1 VTMTDPI
8 ADMLTRIR
16 NANIAFHDEVVMP
29 SSKLKEAV
37 AKILEREG
45 YITGFEVHERAGR
58 PGKFLTVHMKY
69 TNDRKRVISGIKR
82 VSKPGLREYR
92 PATEVPRVLGGLG
105 IAIISTNQGLLT
117 DREARERRVGGEVLC
132 TVW

>member
-1 VTMTDPI
+1 MTMTDPI

-16 NANIAFHDEVVMP
+16 NANTAFHDDVVMP
-29 SSKLKEAV
+29 SSKVKAALAQ
-37 AKILEREG
+37 ILVNEG
-45 YITGFEVHERAGR
+45 YIGGFEVGERPGR
-58 PGKFLTVHMKY
+58 PGKFLTVHLKY
-69 TNDRKRVISGIKR
+69 TQDRKRVISGIKR

-92 PATEVPRVLGGLG
+92 PSTSMPRVLGGLG

-117 DREARERRVGGEVLC
+117 DREARLRHVGGEVLC